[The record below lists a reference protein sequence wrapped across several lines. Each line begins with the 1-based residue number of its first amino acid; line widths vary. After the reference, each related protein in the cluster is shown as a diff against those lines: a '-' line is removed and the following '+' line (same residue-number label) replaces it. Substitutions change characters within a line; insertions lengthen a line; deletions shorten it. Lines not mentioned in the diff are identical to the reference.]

1 MSHSSSSSVT
11 PSISQPARAQ
21 KSHFDVIVVGAGHA
35 GIEACL
41 ASARLGVSTALVTSN
56 LARIGYMSCNPSIGG
71 LAKGHMVRE
80 LDALGGEMGL
90 AADAT
95 CIQFKRLN
103 SRKGPAVR
111 GSRAQCDKD
120 LYIEHMSRVVQ
131 STKNLSIVGSEVKEL
146 VIEADPSSPTG
157 HRCVGVKLD
166 DGSVIRA
173 RAVVLT
179 TGTFMRGVMHIGL
192 RQEPGGR
199 VGDKATVGISD
210 QLRDFGF
217 MVQRLKTGTPA
228 RLRAGSIDF
237 SKTSEQKGDEKF
249 FPFSPRSSPSLAL
262 PQVSCWLSHT
272 NERTH
277 DVIRANL
284 DKSPMFVGNIEG
296 RGPRYCPSIEDKITR
311 FVEKISHQ
319 TFLEPEGLST
329 DSIYLQGIST
339 SLPEDVQ
346 LQFLR
351 TIDGLENVEVIRYG
365 YAVEYDFIEPTQI
378 RHSLET
384 RSIPGLFLAGQI
396 NGTSGYEEAAAQGFI
411 AGVNAVRS
419 VRSEAPFIL
428 ARDEAYTGVLID
440 DLVTKGTREP
450 YRMFTSRAEHRL
462 FLREDNTLERLWNR
476 STELGILGSEQE
488 ARLEGILAKRKQV
501 REQLQTTVLVPN
513 AETQSKLE
521 ALGTAKLLKPTTA
534 EELLRRHEVCFEDLS
549 GFGIETNLDVM
560 VTEPIEIDVKYA
572 GYIDRERAL
581 ITSNRRLEDVALPRD
596 FDYLSVK
603 GLSKEE
609 QEKLG
614 EKQPETLGQASR
626 MSGVNPSAIQAIIV
640 HLKSR
645 QQTNYDSRV
654 DSQHVR
660 KEQRKKV
667 QHSNEVRA

>member
-1 MSHSSSSSVT
+1 MPFS
-11 PSISQPARAQ
+11 PSRD
-21 KSHFDVIVVGAGHA
+21 FDVLVVGAGHA
-35 GIEACL
+35 GIEASL
-41 ASARLGVSTALVTSN
+41 ASARMGATTALITSN
-56 LARIGYMSCNPSIGG
+56 LSRIGYMSCNPSIGG

-80 LDALGGEMGL
+80 IDALGGEMGL

-120 LYIEHMSRVVQ
+120 LYVEYMTSKIR
-131 STKNLSIVGSEVKEL
+131 STPGLSIIGSEAKEL
-146 VIEADPSSPTG
+146 ILEKDAASKTG
-157 HRCVGVKLD
+157 QRCVGVRLD

-173 RAVVLT
+173 GAVVLT

-192 RQEPGGR
+192 KQIEGGR

-210 QLRDFGF
+210 QLREHDFV
-217 MVQRLKTGTPA
+217 VQRLKTGTPA
-228 RLRAGSIDF
+228 RLKAGSIDF
-237 SKTSEQKGDEKF
+237 SKTKEERGDEKF
-249 FPFSPRSSPSLAL
+249 FPFSPRSSATLEL
-262 PQVSCWLSHT
+262 PQISCWLSNT
-272 NERTH
+272 NEKTH
-277 DVIRANL
+277 EIIRANL
-284 DKSPMFVGNIEG
+284 DKSPMYCGNIEG

-311 FVEKISHQ
+311 FVDKISHQ

-346 LQFLR
+346 LEFLK
-351 TIDGLENVEVIRYG
+351 TIPGLENVEVLKYG

-419 VRSEAPFIL
+419 VRNEEPFIL
-428 ARDEAYTGVLID
+428 GRDEAYTGVLID

-476 STELGILGSEQE
+476 STELGIIGGDQE
-488 ARLEGILAKRKQV
+488 TRLETLLEKRRSI
-501 REQLQTTVLVPN
+501 RETLRSTVLTPT
-513 AETQSKLE
+513 AETQDRLNT
-521 ALGTAKLLKPTTA
+521 LGTQKLLKPATL
-534 EELLRRHEVCFEDLS
+534 EELLRRPEICFENL
-549 GFGIETNLDVM
+549 GVFGIPTDLDVSVM
-560 VTEPIEIDVKYA
+560 EPIEIDVKYA
-572 GYIDRERAL
+572 GYIDREREM
-581 ITSNRRLEDVALPRD
+581 IKVNRRLEDIQLPRD
-596 FDYLSVK
+596 LEYNEIR

-609 QEKLG
+609 QEKLD
-614 EKQPETLGQASR
+614 EKKPETLGQASR

-640 HLKSR
+640 FLKSR
-645 QQTNYDSRV
+645 ENSKKHASAPSAVRGPYESRQPETTRL
-654 DSQHVR
+654 S
-660 KEQRKKV
+660 
-667 QHSNEVRA
+667 